1 MKPETEE
8 SGLSDEEL
16 RKHAISMITP
26 PSETEGETTWVES
39 EPLSEKHKEEL
50 LDAVRSRRSIDEQSD
65 IPLSDAEYL
74 FNLIRKDENEQ
85 VLERSENENWD
96 ETASLPVE
104 DILTSDSTE
113 QARNLRNKNTDFYCG
128 SKDETDQSK
137 IEASNKGD
145 KVVSFKKYFIP
156 LGMAAA
162 LAMAFLPLMQDSQE
176 TQYTGVDFGSWADS
190 GEMRGGDGETDSA
203 VLPDWV
209 TQVTYSDKNER
220 DAWLKTNDQEDRR
233 IKVWINED
241 EGKIM
246 IQRADSEELQ
256 AIELNPEQSSF
267 FQLLKILNELKMEVT
282 NQ

>member
-8 SGLSDEEL
+8 SGVSDEEL
-16 RKHAISMITP
+16 RKHPISRISP

-39 EPLSEKHKEEL
+39 EPISEKHKEEL
-50 LDAVRSRRSIDEQSD
+50 LDAVRSLRSQNKQSN
-65 IPLSDAEYL
+65 PNLSETEYL
-74 FNLIRKDENEQ
+74 FDLIRKDENEEVQ
-85 VLERSENENWD
+85 EWNED
-96 ETASLPVE
+96 EDESGSTTVE
-104 DILTSDSTE
+104 EIYTTDTTEEARIL
-113 QARNLRNKNTDFYCG
+113 RRKNTDFYRG
-128 SKDETDQSK
+128 SKDKTDQSK
-137 IEASNKGD
+137 IEASDKGD

-190 GEMRGGDGETDSA
+190 GEMRGGDGGTDSD
-203 VLPDWV
+203 VLLDWV
-209 TQVTYSDKNER
+209 TQVTYSDKSER
-220 DAWLKTNDQEDRR
+220 DAWLKTNDQEDKR

-246 IQRADSEELQ
+246 IQRADSDEPEE
-256 AIELNPEQSSF
+256 IDLNSEQSAF
-267 FQLLKILNELKMEVT
+267 AQLLKILNELKIEVE